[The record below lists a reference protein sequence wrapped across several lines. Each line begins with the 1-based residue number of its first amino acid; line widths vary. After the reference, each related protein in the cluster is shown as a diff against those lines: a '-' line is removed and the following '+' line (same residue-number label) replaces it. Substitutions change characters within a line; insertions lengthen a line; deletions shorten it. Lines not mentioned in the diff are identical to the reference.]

1 MLVGIGLISYSAYLW
16 HQPLL
21 AFSKYRSLNELS
33 ISFLILLVFITFI
46 LAYFTWK
53 YVETPFRT
61 KKLFNRTQI
70 FKFALAGSILFS
82 ALGLLGHLTNG
93 FENRF
98 KFISAYEGDIGHDT
112 FHKYVSEKYY
122 TCTPYEIAQE
132 AEKWKGFTRCIQS
145 KQNQNVSIALIGD
158 SHAEHLFLGLADTLK
173 NKNIVYYI
181 KSSPPFLEN
190 PKFKNIFQ
198 YVLKTKSIDT
208 VILTMY
214 WVGIYDIDAR
224 ESALEKNLLNTIQ
237 ALTASGKKVYLL
249 DDIPRF
255 SFQPEYCKYV
265 VEGFNKPNCDV
276 SKNEI
281 LKYEKKYSPI
291 LKKVSSQI
299 PSVKFMQL
307 RDTLCKDNEC
317 SMVNNGV
324 LMYRDSNHLNILG
337 SQYVASQ
344 IVGHF
349 PELAN

>member
-1 MLVGIGLISYSAYLW
+1 
-16 HQPLL
+16 
-21 AFSKYRSLNELS
+21 
-33 ISFLILLVFITFI
+33 
-46 LAYFTWK
+46 
-53 YVETPFRT
+53 
-61 KKLFNRTQI
+61 
-70 FKFALAGSILFS
+70 
-82 ALGLLGHLTNG
+82 
-93 FENRF
+93 
-98 KFISAYEGDIGHDT
+98 
-112 FHKYVSEKYY
+112 
-122 TCTPYEIAQE
+122 
-132 AEKWKGFTRCIQS
+132 
-145 KQNQNVSIALIGD
+145 
-158 SHAEHLFLGLADTLK
+158 
-173 NKNIVYYI
+173 
-181 KSSPPFLEN
+181 
-190 PKFKNIFQ
+190 
-198 YVLKTKSIDT
+198 
-208 VILTMY
+208 MY

-224 ESALEKNLLNTIQ
+224 DSALEKNLLNTIQ
-237 ALTASGKKVYLL
+237 VLTASGKKVYLL

-307 RDTLCKDNEC
+307 RDTLCKDNDC
-317 SMVNNGV
+317 SMVNNGA